1 VAVVFGPV
9 FVFVI
14 DEFAAFTVLQ
24 SSLIGLEIIAEL
36 KLVIVLVVTAVGATI
51 PIELV
56 FSLKLIIDVETCV
69 TVFERFIF
77 ARVDR

>member
-1 VAVVFGPV
+1 MAVVFGPV